1 MIGHVDD
8 SNRAMLPVP
17 VRVTPSGKEHIVD
30 AWVDTAF
37 DGHFV
42 FRSSLIGRLGLETL
56 VETEAILADGSKVTL
71 NTYVAYVKWFGAV
84 IPVQVVENE
93 GKFPLLG
100 SAFLTGRRLLIDYAE
115 GTLEIS

>member
-1 MIGHVDD
+1 MIGRVDD
-8 SNRAMLPVP
+8 SNRALLPVP
-17 VRVTPSGKEHIVD
+17 VRVTPSGEEQIVD

-42 FRSSLIGRLGLETL
+42 FRSSLIKQLGLETL
-56 VETEAILADGSKVTL
+56 VETDAILADGSKVTL
-71 NTYVAYVKWFGAV
+71 KTYVAYVNWFEAV

-100 SAFLTGRRLLIDYAE
+100 TAFLAGRRLTVDYAE